1 MLFFIWTGKYLIL
14 FETDEDEGDI
24 LHHKQKKWSFFIIHS
39 TKMSFNA
46 IIKASI
52 PLVSEASIVQSNF
65 HHQLEFNDCFCHAKI
80 LHIQNI
86 SGLLA
91 SALLFIIPPI
101 KPKVCTIY
109 FFFWCIFKLVP
120 QVSNFYPFLVKFVF
134 DLK

>member
-1 MLFFIWTGKYLIL
+1 
-14 FETDEDEGDI
+14 
-24 LHHKQKKWSFFIIHS
+24 
-39 TKMSFNA
+39 MSFDA

-52 PLVSEASIVQSNF
+52 PSVSEASIVQSNF

-101 KPKVCTIY
+101 KPKVRTI
-109 FFFWCIFKLVP
+109 
-120 QVSNFYPFLVKFVF
+120 
-134 DLK
+134 

>member
-1 MLFFIWTGKYLIL
+1 MGKYLIL

-24 LHHKQKKWSFFIIHS
+24 LHHKQKMIFFHNL
-39 TKMSFNA
+39 FNKNV
-46 IIKASI
+46 IRCNNKASI

-109 FFFWCIFKLVP
+109 FFF
-120 QVSNFYPFLVKFVF
+120 
-134 DLK
+134 